1 MQTSSAPPSK
11 QYWNIEYE
19 KLVLLFSVISNYSNG
34 LHRPGLAY
42 REEDRQRVSAIVRR
56 VELSPTLARLGL
68 HHAHAGVRIEEGP
81 P

>member
-1 MQTSSAPPSK
+1 M
-11 QYWNIEYE
+11 
-19 KLVLLFSVISNYSNG
+19 LSN
-34 LHRPGLAY
+34 RPGLAY